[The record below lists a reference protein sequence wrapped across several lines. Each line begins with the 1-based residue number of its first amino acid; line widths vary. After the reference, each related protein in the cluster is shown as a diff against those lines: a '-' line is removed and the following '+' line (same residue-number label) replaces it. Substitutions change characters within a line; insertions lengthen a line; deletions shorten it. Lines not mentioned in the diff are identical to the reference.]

1 MARAKPSA
9 YEPVEPTLLV
19 KINEL
24 EMVFIG
30 CAQKKK
36 LHQVGVEDI
45 TIHQIGCS
53 EFPGDDKVEP

>member
-1 MARAKPSA
+1 ML
-9 YEPVEPTLLV
+9 VE
-19 KINEL
+19 IDEL

-45 TIHQIGCS
+45 TIHQIGRP
-53 EFPGDDKVEP
+53 EFPRDDKVEP